1 MKELLGLAILLLSG
15 ATAALGQATAG
26 SLQCRDLA
34 SAGNFVG
41 PDETLIDGRVCKV
54 VKPNQ
59 IQKSTSTLV
68 ALSAPPQAP
77 VLQNGDLTNSRV
89 VEMTRMGIDDDIII
103 SKIKNGKCNFQLEDS
118 DLVDLKKAGVSSRV
132 VGTMLDSS
140 ALTEPHVTVD
150 KKEVTLHTLGQV
162 KLGGRLGRMAT
173 VGIKSVKDKAYLD
186 GPHSSVVGNS
196 APFIGI
202 DLPKGAT
209 IDNYILVQLDGK
221 GDRRELEVAAVG
233 GIVGGK
239 KGIRAE
245 SIRKTSANPLGG
257 NKFQLATE
265 SLKHGEYLIYI
276 VGSTDENK
284 GIYGKGYDFTVE

>member
-34 SAGNFVG
+34 LAGNFVG

-68 ALSAPPQAP
+68 AVSAPPQAP
-77 VLQNGDLTNSRV
+77 VMQNGDLTNSRV
-89 VEMTRMGIDDDIII
+89 VEMTKMGLDDEIII
-103 SKIKNGKCNFQLEDS
+103 SKIKNGNCNFQLADS

-140 ALTEPHVTVD
+140 ALTQPQVTVD
-150 KKEVTLHTLGQV
+150 KKLVTLHTLGMG
-162 KLGGRLGRMAT
+162 KIGGRLGHVVTLR
-173 VGIKSVKDKAYLD
+173 VKSIKEKAYLD
-186 GPHSSVVGNS
+186 GQHSSVTTGS
-196 APFIGI
+196 GPFIGI
-202 DLPKGAT
+202 DLPKGET

-221 GDRRELEVAAVG
+221 SDRRELEVEARG
-233 GIVGGK
+233 GIVGQK
-239 KGIRAE
+239 NGIRAE

-257 NKFQLATE
+257 NKFQLATGD
-265 SLKHGEYLIYI
+265 LKRGEYLIYI
-276 VGSTDENK
+276 VGSPDANK